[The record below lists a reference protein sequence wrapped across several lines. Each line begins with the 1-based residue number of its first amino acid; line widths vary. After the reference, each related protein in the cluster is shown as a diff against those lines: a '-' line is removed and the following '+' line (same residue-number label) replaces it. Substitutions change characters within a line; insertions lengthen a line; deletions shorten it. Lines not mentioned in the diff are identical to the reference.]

1 MVADVYRTHG
11 DLKEAEQH
19 WLRAI
24 FHDPADIAAREA
36 LVGLYKRQRRTHDAI
51 DVLVRLQKLDPQ
63 NALYPLEAGVLYV
76 ELQEFD
82 AAEEAF
88 ERVLAVAPHDSRGY
102 EALSRLYLKNVRNL
116 PKALTLA
123 RKAAAMSPT
132 AVNCVFLAMAC
143 EKNADLAG
151 AIAAMEQAIQRE
163 PHNRQY
169 REMHEQLLKKR

>member
-102 EALSRLYLKNVRNL
+102 EATFASLSQRPQPSQSVDARTEGGSHESDRCQLCVPGYGVREKRRSCWGYRSDGTGH
-116 PKALTLA
+116 PAGT
-123 RKAAAMSPT
+123 SQP
-132 AVNCVFLAMAC
+132 AVP
-143 EKNADLAG
+143 ENA
-151 AIAAMEQAIQRE
+151 
-163 PHNRQY
+163 
-169 REMHEQLLKKR
+169 